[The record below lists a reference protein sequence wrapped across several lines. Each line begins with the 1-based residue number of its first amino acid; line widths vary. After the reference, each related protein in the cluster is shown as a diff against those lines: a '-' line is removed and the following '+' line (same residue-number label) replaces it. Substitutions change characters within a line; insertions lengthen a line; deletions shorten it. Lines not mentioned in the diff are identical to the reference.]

1 MRKTNSQTSLYLIS
15 ALLGA
20 IGGGILV
27 IAATKAIPTML
38 SNMMSGMMRNMMPPF
53 GGTQMGACGCNPKE
67 M

>member
-1 MRKTNSQTSLYLIS
+1 MRKTISQQSPYLIS

-27 IAATKAIPTML
+27 MVATKAMPTMITNL
-38 SNMMSGMMRNMMPPF
+38 ISGMMRNMMSH
-53 GGTQMGACGCNPKE
+53 MAACGCNPKE